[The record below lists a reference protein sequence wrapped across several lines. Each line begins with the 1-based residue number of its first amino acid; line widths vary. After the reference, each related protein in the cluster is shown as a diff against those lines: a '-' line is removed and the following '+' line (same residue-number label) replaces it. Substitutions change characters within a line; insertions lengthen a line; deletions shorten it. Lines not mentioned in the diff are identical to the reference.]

1 MKETKQF
8 QTESKELLNLMINS
22 IYSNN
27 EIFLRELISNA
38 SDAID
43 KYRFQALNSKGEI
56 PLKDF
61 EINVKTDKKKRTI
74 TITDNGIGMN
84 KDDLVNNLGTIAKS
98 GSKDFASKLK
108 EAKEKQDLNII
119 GQFGV
124 GFYSAFMVASSVQ
137 VKTKTYNGQGYL
149 FTSDGQES
157 YTIEECDKE
166 ESGAEIT
173 LTLKKSSKEVDYD
186 AFLEEYRIKNLVKK
200 YSDYIRYPI
209 KMMVTKHE
217 QVLDKDGKPVEG
229 KYEDK
234 EVLETLNSMIP
245 LWKKNKNEVSDED
258 LNEFYKN
265 KFGDYENPL
274 TSLFVRVDG
283 KITYDAL
290 LFIPSH
296 IPYNLYSDSYERGLQ
311 LYSKG
316 IFIKDKCQELIPD
329 YLKFVKGLVDSGDF
343 SLNISREMLQQS
355 PIMQKISE
363 NVEKKIVDKLK
374 DIKKTDFD
382 KYVTFWKSFGE
393 LVKYGI
399 YSTYGAKKELLQD
412 TLIFHSLNNE
422 DKYISLADYKE
433 KMAKDQKYIYFVSGE
448 NLDAIKLLPQLEKYR
463 KNNVDVLLLDQK
475 IDEFCIMMLRD
486 YDKVE
491 FKSISDES
499 ASEVS
504 KEEQEKI
511 DTVTADNKRLLDTLK
526 EALNGKVNDVV
537 VSSKLVDAPVCVSTK
552 DGLSLEMEKTLNEQ
566 PGAEDTVKA
575 EKILEINPNHP
586 LFEAFSKIQNDDET
600 VKNYASVLYEEAMLL
615 EGREIVDKK
624 AFVDKINELFIK
636 AMKQWKV
643 SPPHEKVCDRQ
654 TFLFIHFF
662 QMFTNNYLRIFR
674 TLGIV

>member
-43 KYRFQALNSKGEI
+43 KYRFEALSSEGKI

-61 EINVKTDKKKRTI
+61 VINLKVDKKKRTL
-74 TITDNGIGMN
+74 TITDNGIGMS
-84 KDDLVNNLGTIAKS
+84 KDDLINNLGTIAKS

-124 GFYSAFMVASSVQ
+124 GFYSAFMVASSIE
-137 VKTKTYNGQGYL
+137 VKTKKINDQGYL
-149 FTSDGQES
+149 FTSDGVDS
-157 YTIEECDKE
+157 YTVEEVDKE
-166 ESGAEIT
+166 DTGTEIT
-173 LTLKKSSKEVDYD
+173 IYLKKSTKEVNYD
-186 AFLEEYRIKNLVKK
+186 SYLEEYNIKHLVKK

-209 KMMVTKHE
+209 QMLCTKSE
-217 QVLDKDGKPVEG
+217 QVLDKDGKPIEG

-245 LWKKNKNEVSDED
+245 LWKKNKNEVTDDD
-258 LNEFYKN
+258 LNEFYKS
-265 KFGDYENPL
+265 KFQDFENPL

-296 IPYNLYSDSYERGLQ
+296 VPYNLYSDSYEKGLQ

-316 IFIKDKCQELIPD
+316 IFIKDKCAELIPD
-329 YLKFVKGLVDSGDF
+329 YLKFVKGLVDSADF

-363 NVEKKIVDKLK
+363 NVEKKIIDKLK
-374 DIKKTDFD
+374 DLKKTDFD
-382 KYVTFWKSFGE
+382 KYVTFWKAFGE
-393 LVKYGI
+393 HIKYGI
-399 YSTYGAKKELLQD
+399 YSTYGAKKDLLQD
-412 TLIFHSLNNE
+412 ILVFHSLNNE
-422 DKYISLADYKE
+422 DKYISLSEYKE
-433 KMAKDQKYIYFVSGE
+433 KMNKDQKYIYFASGE
-448 NLDAIKLLPQLEKYR
+448 NLDAIKLLPQIEKYR
-463 KNNVDVLLLDQK
+463 KNNIDVLLLDQK
-475 IDEFCIMMLRD
+475 IDEFCIMMLRE
-486 YDKVE
+486 YDKTE

-499 ASEVS
+499 ANELS
-504 KEEQEKI
+504 KEEQQKI
-511 DTVTADNKRLLDTLK
+511 DDITTDNKRLLDTLK
-526 EALNGKVNDVV
+526 EALSGKVNDVV

-566 PGAEDTVKA
+566 PGAEESVKA
-575 EKILEINPNHP
+575 EKILEINPDHP
-586 LFEAFSKIQNDDET
+586 LFKAFTSIQNNDDL
-600 VKNYASVLYEEAMLL
+600 VKEYASLLYDEAMLL
-615 EGREIVDKK
+615 EGREIENKQEFIKKINNLITK
-624 AFVDKINELFIK
+624 AFD
-636 AMKQWKV
+636 
-643 SPPHEKVCDRQ
+643 
-654 TFLFIHFF
+654 
-662 QMFTNNYLRIFR
+662 
-674 TLGIV
+674 

>member
-43 KYRFQALNSKGEI
+43 KYRFKALSSGGKI
-56 PLKDF
+56 PLNDF
-61 EINVKTDKKKRTI
+61 AIDLRIDKKDRSI
-74 TITDNGIGMN
+74 TISDNGIGMS
-84 KDDLVNNLGTIAKS
+84 KEDLINNLGTIAKS

-124 GFYSAFMVASSVQ
+124 GFYSAFMVASKVE
-137 VKTKTYNGQGYL
+137 VFTKTIDDQGYL

-157 YTIEECDKE
+157 YSIEEKDKE
-166 ESGAEIT
+166 DVGTEIT
-173 LTLKKSSKEVDYD
+173 IYLKKSKDDVDYD
-186 AFLEEYRIKNLVKK
+186 SYLEEYKIKNLVKK

-209 KMMVTKHE
+209 KMMCTHSVQK
-217 QVLDKDGKPVEG
+217 VDKDGKPIEG
-229 KYEDK
+229 KYQD
-234 EVLETLNSMIP
+234 VLEQETLNSMIP
-245 LWKKNKNEVSDED
+245 LWKKNKSEVTDDD
-258 LNEFYKN
+258 LNEFYKS
-265 KFGDYENPL
+265 KFSDYENPAA
-274 TSLFVRVDG
+274 SLFVRVDG

-296 IPYNLYSDSYERGLQ
+296 VPYNLYSDSYERGLQ

-316 IFIKDKCQELIPD
+316 IFIKDKCPELVPD

-363 NVEKKIVDKLK
+363 NIEKKIIDKLK

-382 KYVTFWKSFGE
+382 KYVSFWKNFGE
-393 LVKYGI
+393 LIKYGI
-399 YSTYGAKKELLQD
+399 YSTYGAKKDLLQD
-412 TLIFHSLNNE
+412 VLIFHSLNNE
-422 DKYISLADYKE
+422 DKYISLSDYKE
-433 KMAKDQKYIYFVSGE
+433 KMDKKQKYIYYVSGE
-448 NLDAIKLLPQLEKYR
+448 NLDSIKLLPQLEKYR
-463 KNNVDVLLLDQK
+463 KNNTDVLLLDQR
-475 IDEFCIMMLRD
+475 IDEFCIMMLRE

-499 ASEVS
+499 ANELS
-504 KEEQEKI
+504 KEEQETI
-511 DTVTADNKRLLDTLK
+511 DNLTTDNKRLLDTLK
-526 EALNGKVNDVV
+526 EALGDKVNDVV

-566 PGAEDTVKA
+566 PGAEENVKA
-575 EKILEINPNHP
+575 QKILELNPNHP
-586 LFEAFSKIQNDDET
+586 LFAAFSKIQDDDEM
-600 VKNYASVLYEEAMLL
+600 VKSYASVLYEEAMLL

-636 AMKQWKV
+636 ALK
-643 SPPHEKVCDRQ
+643 
-654 TFLFIHFF
+654 
-662 QMFTNNYLRIFR
+662 
-674 TLGIV
+674 

>member
-1 MKETKQF
+1 MKETKEF

-43 KYRFQALNSKGEI
+43 KYRYQALSSKGEM
-56 PLKDF
+56 PLNEF
-61 EINVKTDKKKRTI
+61 EINLSVDKKKRTI
-74 TITDNGIGMN
+74 TISDNGIGMS
-84 KDDLVNNLGTIAKS
+84 KEDLINNLGTIAKS

-124 GFYSAFMVASSVQ
+124 GFYSAFMVASKIEVL
-137 VKTKTYNGQGYL
+137 TKTYNGQGYL

-157 YTIEECDKE
+157 YTIEEKDKE
-166 ESGAEIT
+166 TTGTEIT
-173 LTLKKSSKEVDYD
+173 IYLKKSSKEVDYD
-186 AFLEEYRIKNLVKK
+186 SYLEQYKIKNLVKK

-209 KMMVTKHE
+209 KMMVTKSE

-245 LWKKNKNEVSDED
+245 LWKKNKSEVTDED
-258 LNEFYKN
+258 LNEFYKS

-274 TSLFVRVDG
+274 ASLFVRVDG

-475 IDEFCIMMLRD
+475 IDEFAIMMLHD

-499 ASEVS
+499 ANEIS

-511 DTVTADNKRLLDTLK
+511 DSVTADNKRLLDTLK
-526 EALNGKVNDVV
+526 EALAGKVNDVV

-575 EKILEINPNHP
+575 EKILELNPNHP
-586 LFEAFSKIQNDDET
+586 LFEAFTKIQNDDEL

-624 AFVDKINELFIK
+624 AFVDKINELFIR
-636 AMKQWKV
+636 AMK
-643 SPPHEKVCDRQ
+643 
-654 TFLFIHFF
+654 
-662 QMFTNNYLRIFR
+662 
-674 TLGIV
+674 

>member
-43 KYRFQALNSKGEI
+43 KYRFQALTSKGKI

-61 EINVKTDKKKRTI
+61 VIDLKTDKKKRTI
-74 TITDNGIGMN
+74 TITDNGIGMS
-84 KDDLVNNLGTIAKS
+84 KDDLINNLGTIAKS

-137 VKTKTYNGQGYL
+137 VKTKTIDGQGYL

-157 YTIEECDKE
+157 YTIEECEKE
-166 ESGAEIT
+166 ETGTEIT
-173 LTLKKSSKEVDYD
+173 LTLKKSTKEVDYD
-186 AFLEEYRIKNLVKK
+186 GFLEEYKIKNLVKK

-209 KMMVTKHE
+209 QMLVTKSE

-234 EVLETLNSMIP
+234 QVLETLNSMIP
-245 LWKKNKNEVSDED
+245 LWKKNKNEVTDDD
-258 LNEFYKN
+258 LNDFYKT
-265 KFGDYENPL
+265 KFSDYENPL

-296 IPYNLYSDSYERGLQ
+296 VPYNLYSDSYERGLQ

-316 IFIKDKCQELIPD
+316 IFIKDKCPELIPD

-422 DKYISLADYKE
+422 DKYISLAEYKE
-433 KMAKDQKYIYFVSGE
+433 KMPKEQKYIYYVSGE

-475 IDEFCIMMLRD
+475 IDEFCIMMLRE

-499 ASEVS
+499 ANEVS

-511 DTVTADNKRLLDTLK
+511 DNLTADNKRLLDTLK
-526 EALNGKVNDVV
+526 EALNDKVSEVV
-537 VSSKLVDAPVCVSTK
+537 ISSKLVDAPVCVSTK

-566 PGAEDTVKA
+566 PGAEESVKA

-586 LFEAFSKIQNDDET
+586 LFEAFTKIQQDDEL
-600 VKNYASVLYEEAMLL
+600 VKSYASVLYEEAMLL

-636 AMKQWKV
+636 ALK
-643 SPPHEKVCDRQ
+643 
-654 TFLFIHFF
+654 
-662 QMFTNNYLRIFR
+662 
-674 TLGIV
+674 

>member
-1 MKETKQF
+1 MKETKEF

-43 KYRFQALNSKGEI
+43 KYRYQALSSKGEM
-56 PLKDF
+56 PLNEF
-61 EINVKTDKKKRTI
+61 EINISVDKKKRTI
-74 TITDNGIGMN
+74 TISDNGIGMS
-84 KDDLVNNLGTIAKS
+84 KEDLINNLGTIAKS

-124 GFYSAFMVASSVQ
+124 GFYSAFMVASKIEVL
-137 VKTKTYNGQGYL
+137 TKTYNGQGYL

-157 YTIEECDKE
+157 YTIEEKDKE
-166 ESGAEIT
+166 TTGTQIT
-173 LTLKKSSKEVDYD
+173 IYLKKSSKEVDYD
-186 AFLEEYRIKNLVKK
+186 SYLEQYKIKNLVKK

-209 KMMVTKHE
+209 KMMVTKSE

-234 EVLETLNSMIP
+234 QVLETLNSMIP
-245 LWKKNKNEVSDED
+245 LWKKNKSEVTDED

-265 KFGDYENPL
+265 KFNDYENPL
-274 TSLFVRVDG
+274 ASLFVRVDG

-363 NVEKKIVDKLK
+363 NVEKKIIDKLK

-475 IDEFCIMMLRD
+475 IDEFAIMMLHD

-499 ASEVS
+499 ANEVS

-511 DTVTADNKRLLDTLK
+511 DSVTADNKRLFDTLK
-526 EALNGKVNDVV
+526 EALAGKVNDVV

-575 EKILEINPNHP
+575 EKILELNPNHP
-586 LFEAFSKIQNDDET
+586 LFEAFTKIQNDDEL

-624 AFVDKINELFIK
+624 AFVDKINELFIR
-636 AMKQWKV
+636 AMK
-643 SPPHEKVCDRQ
+643 
-654 TFLFIHFF
+654 
-662 QMFTNNYLRIFR
+662 
-674 TLGIV
+674 

>member
-43 KYRFQALNSKGEI
+43 KYRFKALSSGGQV

-61 EINVKTDKKKRTI
+61 AIDIKVDKKKRTI
-74 TITDNGIGMN
+74 TIADNGIGMN
-84 KDDLVNNLGTIAKS
+84 KEDLINNLGTIAKS

-137 VKTKTYNGQGYL
+137 VKTKTVNDQGYL

-157 YTIEECDKE
+157 YSIEEIDKE
-166 ESGAEIT
+166 DSGTEIT
-173 LTLKKSSKEVDYD
+173 LTLKKSTKEVDYD
-186 AFLEEYRIKNLVKK
+186 GFLEEYRIKNLVKK

-209 KMMVTKHE
+209 QMLCHKSE
-217 QVLDKDGKPVEG
+217 QVLDKDGKPIEG
-229 KYEDK
+229 KYEEK

-245 LWKKNKNEVSDED
+245 LWKKNKNEVTDDD
-258 LNEFYKN
+258 LNEFYKS
-265 KFGDYENPL
+265 KFSDYENPL

-296 IPYNLYSDSYERGLQ
+296 IPYNLYSDTYEKGLQ

-316 IFIKDKCQELIPD
+316 IFIKDKCPELIPD

-363 NVEKKIVDKLK
+363 NIEKKIVDKLK
-374 DIKKTDFD
+374 DLKKTDFD
-382 KYVTFWKSFGE
+382 KYLSFWKNFGE
-393 LVKYGI
+393 HIKYGI

-422 DKYISLADYKE
+422 DKYISLAEYKE
-433 KMAKDQKYIYFVSGE
+433 KMDKKQKYIYYASGE
-448 NLDAIKLLPQLEKYR
+448 NLDAIKLLPQIEKYR

-475 IDEFCIMMLRD
+475 IDEFCIMMLREF
-486 YDKVE
+486 DKVE

-499 ASEVS
+499 ANELS
-504 KEEQEKI
+504 KEEQSKV
-511 DTVTADNKRLLDTLK
+511 DNATADNKRLLDTLK
-526 EALNGKVNDVV
+526 EALGDKVDDVII
-537 VSSKLVDAPVCVSTK
+537 SSKLVDAPVCFSTK
-552 DGLSLEMEKTLNEQ
+552 DGMSLEMEKTLNEQ
-566 PGAEDTVKA
+566 PGMEENVKA
-575 EKILEINPNHP
+575 TKVLELNPDHD
-586 LFEAFSKIQNDDET
+586 LFKAFANIQTDDEL

-615 EGREIVDKK
+615 EGREITDKK
-624 AFVDKINELFIK
+624 AFVNKINELFIK
-636 AMKQWKV
+636 AMK
-643 SPPHEKVCDRQ
+643 
-654 TFLFIHFF
+654 
-662 QMFTNNYLRIFR
+662 
-674 TLGIV
+674 

>member
-1 MKETKQF
+1 MKETKEF

-43 KYRFQALNSKGEI
+43 KYRYQALSSKGEM
-56 PLKDF
+56 PLNEF
-61 EINVKTDKKKRTI
+61 EINLSVDKKKRTI
-74 TITDNGIGMN
+74 TISDNGIGMS
-84 KDDLVNNLGTIAKS
+84 KEDLINNLGTIAKS

-124 GFYSAFMVASSVQ
+124 GFYSAFMVASKIEVL
-137 VKTKTYNGQGYL
+137 TKTYNGQGYL

-157 YTIEECDKE
+157 YTIEEKDKE
-166 ESGAEIT
+166 TTGTQIT
-173 LTLKKSSKEVDYD
+173 IYLKKSSKEVDYD
-186 AFLEEYRIKNLVKK
+186 SYLEQYKIKNLVKK

-209 KMMVTKHE
+209 KMMVTKSE

-234 EVLETLNSMIP
+234 QVLETLNSMIP
-245 LWKKNKNEVSDED
+245 LWKKNKSEVTDED

-265 KFGDYENPL
+265 KFNDYENPL
-274 TSLFVRVDG
+274 ASLFVRVDG

-393 LVKYGI
+393 LIKYGI

-412 TLIFHSLNNE
+412 TLVFHSLNNE

-475 IDEFCIMMLRD
+475 IDEFAIMMLHD

-499 ASEVS
+499 ANEVS

-511 DTVTADNKRLLDTLK
+511 DSVTADNKRLFDTLK
-526 EALNGKVNDVV
+526 EALAGKVNDVV

-575 EKILEINPNHP
+575 EKILELNPNHP
-586 LFEAFSKIQNDDET
+586 LFEAFTKIQNDDEL

-624 AFVDKINELFIK
+624 AFVDKINELFIR
-636 AMKQWKV
+636 AMK
-643 SPPHEKVCDRQ
+643 
-654 TFLFIHFF
+654 
-662 QMFTNNYLRIFR
+662 
-674 TLGIV
+674 

>member
-1 MKETKQF
+1 MKETKEF

-43 KYRFQALNSKGEI
+43 KYRYQALSSKGEM
-56 PLKDF
+56 PLNEF
-61 EINVKTDKKKRTI
+61 EINISVDKKKRTI
-74 TITDNGIGMN
+74 TISDNGIGMS
-84 KDDLVNNLGTIAKS
+84 KEDLINNLGTIAKS

-124 GFYSAFMVASSVQ
+124 GFYSAFMVASKIEVL
-137 VKTKTYNGQGYL
+137 TKTYNGQGYL

-157 YTIEECDKE
+157 YTIEEKDKE
-166 ESGAEIT
+166 TTGTQIT
-173 LTLKKSSKEVDYD
+173 IYLKKSSKEVDYD
-186 AFLEEYRIKNLVKK
+186 SYLEQYKIKNLVKK

-209 KMMVTKHE
+209 KMMVTKSE

-234 EVLETLNSMIP
+234 QVLETLNSMIP
-245 LWKKNKNEVSDED
+245 LWKKNKSEVTDED

-265 KFGDYENPL
+265 KFNDYENPL
-274 TSLFVRVDG
+274 ASLFVRVDG

-363 NVEKKIVDKLK
+363 NVEKKIIDKLK

-393 LVKYGI
+393 LIKYGV

-412 TLIFHSLNNE
+412 ILVFHSLNNE

-475 IDEFCIMMLRD
+475 IDEFAIMMLHD

-499 ASEVS
+499 ANEVS

-511 DTVTADNKRLLDTLK
+511 DSVTADNKRLFDTLK
-526 EALNGKVNDVV
+526 EALAGKVNDVV

-575 EKILEINPNHP
+575 EKILELNPNHP
-586 LFEAFSKIQNDDET
+586 LFEAFTKIQNDDEL

-624 AFVDKINELFIK
+624 AFVDKINELFIR
-636 AMKQWKV
+636 AMK
-643 SPPHEKVCDRQ
+643 
-654 TFLFIHFF
+654 
-662 QMFTNNYLRIFR
+662 
-674 TLGIV
+674 

>member
-43 KYRFQALNSKGEI
+43 KYRFVALSSKGKV

-61 EINVKTDKKKRTI
+61 VIDLKVDKKKRTI
-74 TITDNGIGMN
+74 TITDNGIGMS
-84 KDDLVNNLGTIAKS
+84 KDDLINNLGTIAKS

-124 GFYSAFMVASSVQ
+124 GFYSAFMVASKIA
-137 VKTKTYNGQGYL
+137 VKTKTIDHQGYL

-166 ESGAEIT
+166 ETGTEIT

-186 AFLEEYRIKNLVKK
+186 GFLEEYKIKNLVKK

-209 KMMVTKHE
+209 QMLCHKSE
-217 QVLDKDGKPVEG
+217 QVLDKEGKPIEG
-229 KYEDK
+229 KYEEK

-245 LWKKNKNEVSDED
+245 LWKKNKNEVSEED
-258 LNEFYKN
+258 LNEFYKS
-265 KFGDYENPL
+265 KFSDYENPL

-296 IPYNLYSDSYERGLQ
+296 IPYNLYSDTYEKGLQ

-316 IFIKDKCQELIPD
+316 IFIKDKCPELIPD

-363 NVEKKIVDKLK
+363 NIEKKIVDKLK
-374 DIKKTDFD
+374 DLKKTDFD
-382 KYVTFWKSFGE
+382 KYIEFWKNFGE
-393 LVKYGI
+393 HIKYGI
-399 YSTYGAKKELLQD
+399 YSTYGAKKDLLQD
-412 TLIFHSLNNE
+412 VLIFHSLNNE
-422 DKYISLADYKE
+422 DKYISLAEYKE
-433 KMAKDQKYIYFVSGE
+433 KMAKDQKYIYYASGE
-448 NLDAIKLLPQLEKYR
+448 NLDAIKLLPQIEKYR

-475 IDEFCIMMLRD
+475 IDEFCIMMVREF
-486 YDKVE
+486 DKVE

-499 ASEVS
+499 AQELS
-504 KEEQEKI
+504 KEEQAKV
-511 DTVTADNKRLLDTLK
+511 DDATAENKRLLDTLK
-526 EALNGKVNDVV
+526 EALGDKVDDVII
-537 VSSKLVDAPVCVSTK
+537 SSKLVDAPVCFSTK

-566 PGAEDTVKA
+566 PGAEESVKA
-575 EKILEINPNHP
+575 SKVLELNPNHD
-586 LFEAFSKIQNDDET
+586 LFKAFASIQQNDDL
-600 VKNYASVLYEEAMLL
+600 VKEFAIVLYEEAMLL
-615 EGREIVDKK
+615 EGREITDKK
-624 AFVDKINELFIK
+624 AFVEKLNALFIK
-636 AMKQWKV
+636 AIQ
-643 SPPHEKVCDRQ
+643 
-654 TFLFIHFF
+654 
-662 QMFTNNYLRIFR
+662 
-674 TLGIV
+674 

>member
-43 KYRFQALNSKGEI
+43 KYRYQALSSGGAI
-56 PLKDF
+56 PLNDF
-61 EINVKTDKKKRTI
+61 VIDIKVDKKKRAI
-74 TITDNGIGMN
+74 TISDNGIGMS
-84 KDDLVNNLGTIAKS
+84 KDDLINNLGTIAKS

-124 GFYSAFMVASSVQ
+124 GFYSAFMVASKIEVL
-137 VKTKTYNGQGYL
+137 TKTIDGQGYL

-157 YTIEECDKE
+157 YTIEEKDKE
-166 ESGAEIT
+166 SVGTAIT
-173 LTLKKSSKEVDYD
+173 IYLKKSSKEVDYD
-186 AFLEEYRIKNLVKK
+186 SYLEEYRLRGLVKK

-209 KMMVTKHE
+209 KMLCTKRE
-217 QVLDKDGKPVEG
+217 QKLDKDGKPIEG
-229 KYEDK
+229 EYEDK

-245 LWKKNKNEVSDED
+245 LWKKNKNEVTDDD
-258 LNEFYKN
+258 LNSFYKS
-265 KFGDYENPL
+265 KFSDYEDPL

-296 IPYNLYSDSYERGLQ
+296 VPYNLYSDSYERGLQ

-316 IFIKDKCQELIPD
+316 IFIKDKCPELIPD

-355 PIMQKISE
+355 PIMKKIGE
-363 NVEKKIVDKLK
+363 NVEKKIIDKLK

-382 KYVTFWKSFGE
+382 KYVSFWKSFGE
-393 LVKYGI
+393 LIKYGI
-399 YSTYGAKKELLQD
+399 YSTYGAKKDLLQD

-422 DKYISLADYKE
+422 DKYISLAEYKE
-433 KMAKDQKYIYFVSGE
+433 KMGKEQKYIYYVSGE

-475 IDEFCIMMLRD
+475 IDEFCFMMLHD

-499 ASEVS
+499 ADEVS

-511 DTVTADNKRLLDTLK
+511 ESLTADNKRLLDTLK
-526 EALNGKVNDVV
+526 EALADKVSEVV
-537 VSSKLVDAPVCVSTK
+537 ISSKLVDAPVCVSTK

-566 PGAEDTVKA
+566 PGSEEQVKA

-586 LFEAFSKIQNDDET
+586 LFEAFAKIQQDDEL

-636 AMKQWKV
+636 ALK
-643 SPPHEKVCDRQ
+643 
-654 TFLFIHFF
+654 
-662 QMFTNNYLRIFR
+662 
-674 TLGIV
+674 

>member
-1 MKETKQF
+1 MKETKEF

-43 KYRFQALNSKGEI
+43 KYRYQALSSKGEM
-56 PLKDF
+56 PLNEF
-61 EINVKTDKKKRTI
+61 EINISVDKKKRTI
-74 TITDNGIGMN
+74 TISDNGIGMS
-84 KDDLVNNLGTIAKS
+84 KEDLINNLGTIAKS
-98 GSKDFASKLK
+98 GSKDFVSKLK

-124 GFYSAFMVASSVQ
+124 GFYSAFMVASKIEVL
-137 VKTKTYNGQGYL
+137 TKTYNGQGYL

-157 YTIEECDKE
+157 YTIEEKDKE
-166 ESGAEIT
+166 TTGTQIT
-173 LTLKKSSKEVDYD
+173 IYLKKSSKEVDYD
-186 AFLEEYRIKNLVKK
+186 SYLEQYKIKNLVKK

-209 KMMVTKHE
+209 KMMVTKSE

-234 EVLETLNSMIP
+234 QVLETLNSMIP
-245 LWKKNKNEVSDED
+245 LWKKNKSEVTDEE

-265 KFGDYENPL
+265 KFNDYENPL
-274 TSLFVRVDG
+274 ASLFVRVDG

-382 KYVTFWKSFGE
+382 KYVTFWKNFGE

-475 IDEFCIMMLRD
+475 IDEFAIMMLHD

-499 ASEVS
+499 ANEVS

-511 DTVTADNKRLLDTLK
+511 DSVTADNKRLFDTLK
-526 EALNGKVNDVV
+526 EALAGKVNDVV

-575 EKILEINPNHP
+575 EKILELNPNHP
-586 LFEAFSKIQNDDET
+586 LFEAFTKIQNDDEL

-624 AFVDKINELFIK
+624 AFVDKINELFIR
-636 AMKQWKV
+636 AMK
-643 SPPHEKVCDRQ
+643 
-654 TFLFIHFF
+654 
-662 QMFTNNYLRIFR
+662 
-674 TLGIV
+674 

>member
-43 KYRFQALNSKGEI
+43 KYRFNALNSKGKI

-61 EINVKTDKKKRTI
+61 IIDIKVDKKKRTI
-74 TITDNGIGMN
+74 TIADNGVGMN
-84 KDDLVNNLGTIAKS
+84 KEDLINNLGTIAKS
-98 GSKDFASKLK
+98 GSKDFMSKLK
-108 EAKEKQDLNII
+108 DAKEKQDLNII

-124 GFYSAFMVASSVQ
+124 GFYSAFMVASSIS
-137 VKTKTYNGQGYL
+137 VKTKKFNEQAYL

-157 YTIEECDKE
+157 YSIEEIEKE
-166 ESGAEIT
+166 DTGTEIT
-173 LTLKKSSKEVDYD
+173 ISLKKSSKEVDYD
-186 AFLEEYRIKNLVKK
+186 SYLEEWKIKNLVKK

-209 KMMVTKHE
+209 QMLCHKSE
-217 QVLDKDGKPVEG
+217 QVLDAEGKPIEG
-229 KYEDK
+229 KYEEK

-245 LWKKNKNEVSDED
+245 LWKKNKNEVSEED

-265 KFGDYENPL
+265 KFSDYENPL

-296 IPYNLYSDSYERGLQ
+296 IPYNLYSDSYEKGLQ

-316 IFIKDKCQELIPD
+316 IFIKDKCPELIPD
-329 YLKFVKGLVDSGDF
+329 YLKFVKGLVDSADF

-363 NVEKKIVDKLK
+363 NIEKKIVDKLK
-374 DIKKTDFD
+374 DLKKTDFD
-382 KYVTFWKSFGE
+382 KYVNFWKNFGE
-393 LVKYGI
+393 HIKYGI

-422 DKYISLADYKE
+422 DKYISLSEYKE
-433 KMAKDQKYIYFVSGE
+433 KMDKKQKYIYFASGE
-448 NLDAIKLLPQLEKYR
+448 NLDAIKLLPQIEKYR

-475 IDEFCIMMLRD
+475 IDEFCIMMLREF
-486 YDKVE
+486 DKVE

-499 ASEVS
+499 ANELS

-511 DTVTADNKRLLDTLK
+511 DSLAADNKRLLDTLK
-526 EALNGKVNDVV
+526 EALGDKVNEVV
-537 VSSKLVDAPVCVSTK
+537 ISSKLVDAPVCVSTK

-566 PGAEDTVKA
+566 PGAEESVKA
-575 EKILEINPNHP
+575 EKVLEINPNHP
-586 LFEAFSKIQNDDET
+586 LFEAFTKIQNDDEL

-615 EGREIVDKK
+615 EGRDIVDKK

-636 AMKQWKV
+636 ALK
-643 SPPHEKVCDRQ
+643 
-654 TFLFIHFF
+654 
-662 QMFTNNYLRIFR
+662 
-674 TLGIV
+674 

>member
-1 MKETKQF
+1 MKETKEF

-43 KYRFQALNSKGEI
+43 KYRYQALSSKGEM
-56 PLKDF
+56 PLNEF
-61 EINVKTDKKKRTI
+61 EINLSVDKKKRTI
-74 TITDNGIGMN
+74 TISDNGIGMS
-84 KDDLVNNLGTIAKS
+84 KEDLINNLGTIAKS

-124 GFYSAFMVASSVQ
+124 GFYSAFMVASKIEVL
-137 VKTKTYNGQGYL
+137 TKTYNGQGYL

-157 YTIEECDKE
+157 YTIEEKDKE
-166 ESGAEIT
+166 TTGTQIT
-173 LTLKKSSKEVDYD
+173 IYLKKSSKEVDYD
-186 AFLEEYRIKNLVKK
+186 SYLEQYKIKNLVKK

-209 KMMVTKHE
+209 KMMVTKSE

-234 EVLETLNSMIP
+234 QVLETLNSMIP
-245 LWKKNKNEVSDED
+245 LWKKNKSEVTDED

-265 KFGDYENPL
+265 KFNDYENPL
-274 TSLFVRVDG
+274 ASLFVRVDG

-393 LVKYGI
+393 LIKYGI

-412 TLIFHSLNNE
+412 TLVFHSLNNE

-475 IDEFCIMMLRD
+475 IDEFAIMMLHD

-491 FKSISDES
+491 FKSINDES
-499 ASEVS
+499 ANEVS

-511 DTVTADNKRLLDTLK
+511 DSVTADNKRLFDTLK
-526 EALNGKVNDVV
+526 EALAGKVNDVV

-575 EKILEINPNHP
+575 EKILELNPNHP
-586 LFEAFSKIQNDDET
+586 LFEAFTKIQNDDEL

-624 AFVDKINELFIK
+624 AFVDKINELFIR
-636 AMKQWKV
+636 AMK
-643 SPPHEKVCDRQ
+643 
-654 TFLFIHFF
+654 
-662 QMFTNNYLRIFR
+662 
-674 TLGIV
+674 

>member
-1 MKETKQF
+1 MKETKEF

-43 KYRFQALNSKGEI
+43 KYRYQALSSKGEM
-56 PLKDF
+56 PLNEF
-61 EINVKTDKKKRTI
+61 EINLSVDKKKRTI
-74 TITDNGIGMN
+74 TISDNGIGMS
-84 KDDLVNNLGTIAKS
+84 KEDLINNLGTIAKS

-124 GFYSAFMVASSVQ
+124 GFYSAFMVASKIEVL
-137 VKTKTYNGQGYL
+137 TKTYNGQGYL

-157 YTIEECDKE
+157 YTIEEKDKE
-166 ESGAEIT
+166 TTGTEIT
-173 LTLKKSSKEVDYD
+173 IYLKKSSKEVDYD
-186 AFLEEYRIKNLVKK
+186 SYLEQYKIKNLVKK

-209 KMMVTKHE
+209 KMMVTKSE

-234 EVLETLNSMIP
+234 QVLETLNSMIP
-245 LWKKNKNEVSDED
+245 LWKKNKSEVTDED

-265 KFGDYENPL
+265 KFNDYENPL
-274 TSLFVRVDG
+274 ASLFVRVDG

-382 KYVTFWKSFGE
+382 KYATFWKSFGE

-412 TLIFHSLNNE
+412 TLVFHSLNNE
-422 DKYISLADYKE
+422 DKYISFADYKE

-475 IDEFCIMMLRD
+475 IDEFAIMMLHD

-491 FKSISDES
+491 FNSISDES

-511 DTVTADNKRLLDTLK
+511 DSVTADNKRLFDTLK
-526 EALNGKVNDVV
+526 EALAGKVNDVV

-575 EKILEINPNHP
+575 EKILELNPNHP
-586 LFEAFSKIQNDDET
+586 LFEAFTKIQNDDEL

-624 AFVDKINELFIK
+624 AFVDKINELFIR
-636 AMKQWKV
+636 AMK
-643 SPPHEKVCDRQ
+643 
-654 TFLFIHFF
+654 
-662 QMFTNNYLRIFR
+662 
-674 TLGIV
+674 

>member
-43 KYRFQALNSKGEI
+43 KYRFEALSSKGEI

-61 EINVKTDKKKRTI
+61 VIDLKVDKKKRTL
-74 TITDNGIGMN
+74 TITDNGIGMS
-84 KDDLVNNLGTIAKS
+84 KDDLINNLGTIAKS

-124 GFYSAFMVASSVQ
+124 GFYSAFMVASSIE
-137 VKTKTYNGQGYL
+137 VKTKKINDQGYL
-149 FTSDGQES
+149 FTSDGVDS
-157 YTIEECDKE
+157 YTVEEVNKE
-166 ESGAEIT
+166 DTGTEIT
-173 LTLKKSSKEVDYD
+173 IYLKKSTKEVNYD
-186 AFLEEYRIKNLVKK
+186 SYLEEYNIKNLVKK

-209 KMMVTKHE
+209 QMLCTKSE
-217 QVLDKDGKPVEG
+217 QVLDKDGKPIEG

-245 LWKKNKNEVSDED
+245 LWKKNKNEVTDDE

-265 KFGDYENPL
+265 KFQDFENPL

-283 KITYDAL
+283 KVTYDAL

-296 IPYNLYSDSYERGLQ
+296 IPYNLYSDSYEKGLQ

-316 IFIKDKCQELIPD
+316 IFIKDKCAELIPD
-329 YLKFVKGLVDSGDF
+329 YLKFVKGLVDSGNF

-355 PIMQKISE
+355 PIMQKIGE
-363 NVEKKIVDKLK
+363 NVEKKIIDKLK
-374 DIKKTDFD
+374 DLKKVDFD
-382 KYVTFWKSFGE
+382 KYVTFWKAFGE
-393 LVKYGI
+393 HIKYGI
-399 YSTYGAKKELLQD
+399 YSTYGAKKDLLQD
-412 TLIFHSLNNE
+412 ILVFHSLNNE
-422 DKYISLADYKE
+422 DKYISLSEYKE
-433 KMAKDQKYIYFVSGE
+433 KMNKDQKYIYFASGE
-448 NLDAIKLLPQLEKYR
+448 NLDAIKLLPQIEKYR

-475 IDEFCIMMLRD
+475 IDEFCIMMLRE
-486 YDKVE
+486 YDKTE

-499 ASEVS
+499 ANELS
-504 KEEQEKI
+504 KEEQQKI
-511 DTVTADNKRLLDTLK
+511 DDITTDNKRLLDTLK

-566 PGAEDTVKA
+566 PGVEESVKA
-575 EKILEINPNHP
+575 EKILEINPDHP
-586 LFEAFSKIQNDDET
+586 LFKAFTSIQTNDDL
-600 VKNYASVLYEEAMLL
+600 VKEYASLLYDEAMLL
-615 EGREIVDKK
+615 EGREIENKQEFIEKINNLITK
-624 AFVDKINELFIK
+624 AFN
-636 AMKQWKV
+636 
-643 SPPHEKVCDRQ
+643 
-654 TFLFIHFF
+654 
-662 QMFTNNYLRIFR
+662 
-674 TLGIV
+674 